1 MKVKITIDGMKEVV
15 DEMKF
20 QSIRSDEASKEK
32 IKDCALKIEKRTKE
46 NLRNLKAWD
55 LGHLGGSYTTDIIK
69 GGHAAEVGSNLV
81 YSIFMEFGTRP
92 HFPPMK
98 ALEAWARRHGFESA
112 WPICKAIAEKG
123 LEARPHLFPAYEATM
138 PEFFRELKK
147 RFEKGG
153 RK

>member
-1 MKVKITIDGMKEVV
+1 MKVKVTLEGMKEVL
-15 DEMKF
+15 DEVRY

-32 IKDCALKIEKRTKE
+32 IKDCAETIERRTKE
-46 NLRNLKAWD
+46 NLRELKAWD
-55 LGHLGGSYTTDIIK
+55 TGHLAGSYTIDIIE
-69 GGHAAEVGSNLV
+69 GGHAAEVGSNLAYALFV
-81 YSIFMEFGTRP
+81 EFGTRP

-98 ALEAWARRHGFESA
+98 ALESWARRHGFESA
-112 WPICKAIAEKG
+112 WPVCKAIAEKG

-147 RFEKGG
+147 RLEKGG